1 MAYNAEIIF
10 SFSEYVVECGG
21 GNPNKSS
28 AYGAPVFE
36 ATTNPRQ
43 FTQQEINNWITN
55 SVSFSDILLARCEF
69 PTNAGY
75 YVSAYYV
82 IKSNF

>member
-1 MAYNAEIIF
+1 M
-10 SFSEYVVECGG
+10 VECDG
-21 GNPNKSS
+21 GNPIESS
-28 AYGAPVFE
+28 AQGAPVFE
-36 ATTNPRQ
+36 ATTNSRQ

-55 SVSFSDILLARCEF
+55 SVSLSDILLARCEF
-69 PTNAGY
+69 PTNADY